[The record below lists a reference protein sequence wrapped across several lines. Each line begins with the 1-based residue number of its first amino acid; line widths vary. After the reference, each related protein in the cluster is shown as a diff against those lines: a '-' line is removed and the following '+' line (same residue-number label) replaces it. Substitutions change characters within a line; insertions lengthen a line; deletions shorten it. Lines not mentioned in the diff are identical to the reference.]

1 MEEPMMTENEQYLAE
16 QRAYL
21 LQTKMKMYRAAEK
34 VNAATE
40 VYKCRR
46 TQLHEAFDIINDLF
60 VKSKR
65 KVPDVV
71 KNLVAEAKFKAYQI
85 LREAEIDSGEAYTTY
100 QELREYVSRLSGKKE
115 DW

>member
-1 MEEPMMTENEQYLAE
+1 MITENEQYLAE

-21 LQTKMKMYRAAEK
+21 LQTKMKMYRAAK
-34 VNAATE
+34 RVDTATE

-46 TQLHEAFDIINDLF
+46 TQLQEAFDIINNLF
-60 VKSKR
+60 VKSR
-65 KVPDVV
+65 NEVPDIV
-71 KNLVAEAKFKAYQI
+71 KNLVAEAKFKAYQT

-100 QELREYVSRLSGKKE
+100 QALREYVSRLSGGKE

>member
-1 MEEPMMTENEQYLAE
+1 MMTENDQYLAE

-21 LQTKMKMYRAAEK
+21 LQTKMKMHRAAEK
-34 VNAATE
+34 VDTATE

-46 TQLHEAFDIINDLF
+46 AQLQEAFDIINNLF
-60 VKSKR
+60 VKSR
-65 KVPDVV
+65 SEVPDIV
-71 KNLVAEAKFKAYQI
+71 KNLVAEAKFKAYQT

-100 QELREYVSRLSGKKE
+100 QQLREYVSRLSGKKE

>member
-1 MEEPMMTENEQYLAE
+1 MITENEQYLAE

-34 VNAATE
+34 VDVATE

-65 KVPDVV
+65 EVPNVV
-71 KNLVAEAKFKAYQI
+71 KNLVAEAKFKAYQT